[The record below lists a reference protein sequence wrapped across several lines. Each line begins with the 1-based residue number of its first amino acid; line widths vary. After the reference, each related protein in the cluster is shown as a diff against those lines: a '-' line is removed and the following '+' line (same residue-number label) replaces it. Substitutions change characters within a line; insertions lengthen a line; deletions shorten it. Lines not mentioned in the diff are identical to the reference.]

1 MKHFLPALLFATSAF
16 AQEVDPA
23 KLKTA
28 LDRSERT
35 LKDWANLG
43 RYREANASTPAPK
56 TGEDRVVM
64 MGDSITDG
72 WGKKYGKFFTGKP
85 YLNRGIGG
93 QTTPQ
98 MLIRF
103 RPDVIAMKPKVVVI
117 LSGTNDI
124 AGNTG
129 PSTLEMIEDNLAS
142 MAELAKANGIRVIF
156 SAVMPVCDYIR
167 PQTERRPLA
176 KIQALNSWIKDYAG
190 KNGHGYIDYY
200 TPMLDDKG
208 VFKQELTYDGLH
220 PNDAGYEAMLPLVE
234 KAVAEALKK

>member
-1 MKHFLPALLFATSAF
+1 MTKFFLAILLATSAF
-16 AQEVDPA
+16 AQDADLA
-23 KLKTA
+23 KQKAA
-28 LDRSERT
+28 LDRAERT

-43 RYREANASTPAPK
+43 RYRDANASTPAPK
-56 TGEDRVVM
+56 SGEDRIVM

-103 RPDVIAMKPKVVVI
+103 RADVIAMKPKVVVI
-117 LSGTNDI
+117 LAGTNDI

-129 PSTLEMIEDNLAS
+129 PSTLEMIEDNLTS
-142 MAELAKANGIRVIF
+142 MAELAKANGIRVVF

-176 KIQALNSWIKDYAG
+176 KIQELNAWMKAYSA
-190 KNGHGYIDYY
+190 KNGLGYIDYY

-220 PNDAGYEAMLPLVE
+220 PNDAGYEVMLPLVE
-234 KAVAEALKK
+234 NAVAEALKK